1 MKKIVFFLLLFSVLA
16 AGETLAATNHY
27 WSGGS
32 EQDNLINNP
41 DNYWDDKGVP
51 APADTLFFDNKW
63 NPLMEMDSTVDLEVA
78 EAYLGKA
85 TVDGV
90 FEMNVSGG
98 SLHVSDKFVMCK
110 DNRSGMEATLNM
122 SGGTISTGSWFTLG
136 GNTKAAVNMTG
147 GLLDVGTKLAMGM
160 YGDASGVLNLDGG
173 TVMAGEIDIVGQS
186 TTEPTKIN
194 ISYGTLKLEGDKVS
208 DVLSFVSAGK
218 IVSTTSYD
226 VTASYDSNL
235 DQTLVTAPEPATLA
249 FLSAGFFALRKKRR
263 S

>member
-1 MKKIVFFLLLFSVLA
+1 MKKIVFFLLLFSILA
-16 AGETLAATNHY
+16 AGEALAATNHY
-27 WSGGS
+27 WSGG
-32 EQDNLINNP
+32 DPDNNLINDP

-51 APADTLFFDNKW
+51 GQDDN
-63 NPLMEMDSTVDLEVA
+63 
-78 EAYLGKA
+78 
-85 TVDGV
+85 V
-90 FEMNVSGG
+90 FIGRPDYYAVCNENVTDFQVKEFTIAKEKNGLCQLDMSGG
-98 SLHVSDKFVMCK
+98 SISVAEMFFIAKESNNGVE
-110 DNRSGMEATLNM
+110 GVLNI
-122 SGGTISTGSWFTLG
+122 SGGTISSGSWFNIGSRNKGT
-136 GNTKAAVNMTG
+136 VNMTG
-147 GLLDVGTKLAMGM
+147 GLIDVGTKLAMGM
-160 YGDASGVLNLDGG
+160 YVDASGVLNLDGG
-173 TVMAGEIDIVGQS
+173 TVQAQTLQIEGQS